1 VNPQP
6 WYIWLVPVVAF
17 TLLAAVGV
25 MIYSRPKREDEP
37 TDSVQEYERFRS
49 AMRSQIP
56 AVKPSG
62 TGPPPPDA
70 PLD

>member
-6 WYIWLVPVVAF
+6 WYIWLVPVVAL
-17 TLLAAVGV
+17 TLVAAIGV

-56 AVKPSG
+56 TAKPRPTSA
-62 TGPPPPDA
+62 PPSDA

>member
-1 VNPQP
+1 
-6 WYIWLVPVVAF
+6 
-17 TLLAAVGV
+17 LLAAVGV